1 MIKTLVLLISL
12 LLATLAWGETKYLTC
27 DVVEEDVG
35 EYLIEIAFDLELK
48 KFEIN
53 LESSDES
60 EVYNIDPGILT
71 VFPTFLSFLFLMDDD
86 PIKLD
91 LNREDL
97 MATLYEPPEGEYMP
111 RSTIFESF
119 KCQLVRGKKNQI

>member
-1 MIKTLVLLISL
+1 MLF
-12 LLATLAWGETKYLTC
+12 ATNAWGETKYLTC

-97 MATLYEPPEGEYMP
+97 MATLYQLPEEEFIPPYI
-111 RSTIFESF
+111 IFESF